1 MLTLRPAFS
10 RQATFEW
17 FVLLLWGVLL
27 STQPPAITSYLNALG
42 LGEGYYAQ
50 ALHWFHS
57 SAFSIDTLCYRWGYW
72 LRKHPNA
79 RPLKGHPVYVGDGVK
94 VAKEGRKMP
103 GVKGLHQ
110 ESEDVSKP
118 KWIRGHSFSALALLL
133 GAGEALFAA
142 PIGLKLHDGIEAVD
156 AEADATLV
164 EKMATLCVQF
174 MVKGGDA
181 VLDAYYASVKVLKPF
196 REHGVHLISRARI
209 TTVGHAA
216 FSRRPGKHGPGR
228 HREWGSEVK
237 LRELFAPIEECAD
250 ASVWLYGQHMK
261 VYYQCFKFYWDSADE
276 LVLFVLTQLPT
287 GKQIILLSS
296 DLSLTGA
303 EVIEAYGWRFKIEVS
318 FRTLIQ
324 LLGGF
329 CYRFWLKSMETA
341 SKWPKNLCLV
351 DYGEDF
357 QQQVARKVEAFERF
371 VNLNAIALGLLQVLA
386 LEMPDHIW
394 AHFPLWFRTLPK
406 HAYPSEQVVRLSL
419 QNQQE
424 MNLSRSKPTLLLA
437 KLLADK
443 NESPKEPDKSVLAA

>member
-1 MLTLRPAFS
+1 MESYKRLEQIMLTLRPAFS

-164 EKMATLCVQF
+164 EKMATLCVS
-174 MVKGGDA
+174 
-181 VLDAYYASVKVLKPF
+181 LWL
-196 REHGVHLISRARI
+196 RAA
-209 TTVGHAA
+209 T
-216 FSRRPGKHGPGR
+216 
-228 HREWGSEVK
+228 
-237 LRELFAPIEECAD
+237 
-250 ASVWLYGQHMK
+250 
-261 VYYQCFKFYWDSADE
+261 
-276 LVLFVLTQLPT
+276 
-287 GKQIILLSS
+287 LS
-296 DLSLTGA
+296 
-303 EVIEAYGWRFKIEVS
+303 
-318 FRTLIQ
+318 
-324 LLGGF
+324 
-329 CYRFWLKSMETA
+329 
-341 SKWPKNLCLV
+341 
-351 DYGEDF
+351 
-357 QQQVARKVEAFERF
+357 
-371 VNLNAIALGLLQVLA
+371 
-386 LEMPDHIW
+386 
-394 AHFPLWFRTLPK
+394 
-406 HAYPSEQVVRLSL
+406 
-419 QNQQE
+419 
-424 MNLSRSKPTLLLA
+424 
-437 KLLADK
+437 
-443 NESPKEPDKSVLAA
+443 